1 MDNSSLNHAY
11 VAEFVST
18 FEPPNDPSFWKKL
31 VDEELAELEEA
42 TQNFL
47 KEYADVLYTFTGYM
61 RSLKADH
68 EFDEEFYSDLTT
80 KLTVAFCVL
89 EEVCS
94 DHINSRVLAS
104 VIRKV
109 HASNMSKVG
118 DDGKPV
124 RHPETGKILKG
135 PNYKPPH
142 IDIHELYKELTNG

>member
-1 MDNSSLNHAY
+1 MNNSTLNHMC

-18 FEPPNDPSFWKKL
+18 FEPPSDPSFWKKL

-42 TQNFL
+42 TQNLL
-47 KEYADVLYTFTGYM
+47 KEYADVLYVFTGYM
-61 RSLKADH
+61 RSLNDTNA
-68 EFDEEFYSDLTT
+68 FDEEFYEAVTE
-80 KLTVAFCVL
+80 KIWMIFWVL
-89 EEVCS
+89 EELCS
-94 DHINSRVLAS
+94 DHIDSRVLAS

-118 DDGKPV
+118 DDGKPM